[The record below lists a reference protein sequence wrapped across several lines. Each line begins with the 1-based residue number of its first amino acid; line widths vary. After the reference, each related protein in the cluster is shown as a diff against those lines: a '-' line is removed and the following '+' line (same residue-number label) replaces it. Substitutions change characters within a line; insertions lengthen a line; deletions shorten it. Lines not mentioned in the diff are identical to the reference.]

1 MSTPPTV
8 SSNTSNTSNQET
20 TSTPE
25 TEQRQAQYYD
35 LIDQLLK
42 CPSGQEP
49 ELLDAHSDLLDEGL
63 VRSLIQVATYF
74 SHENNG
80 EAGKFL
86 AHVARELAKQ
96 LGLYPTI

>member
-1 MSTPPTV
+1 MSTPSPAVEAQGSPV
-8 SSNTSNTSNQET
+8 SAEF
-20 TSTPE
+20 
-25 TEQRQAQYYD
+25 EQRQGQYYD

-49 ELLDAHSDLLDEGL
+49 ELLDAHPDLLDEGL

-80 EAGKFL
+80 EAGRFL
-86 AHVARELAKQ
+86 VHVARELAKQ
-96 LGLYPTI
+96 LNLYPTV